1 MDLEE
6 YEDFLNEQEAYTEYE
21 DWELYS

>member
-6 YEDFLNEQEAYTEYE
+6 YEDMLNEQEAYTEYE
-21 DWELYS
+21 DWELYN